1 MTQRSKFRL
10 QRRGWGGFFADSFF
24 PSFLSFRFFP
34 RSILW
39 PILALS
45 VDEKK
50 GGSQPKLIG
59 IRERRLTWSFP
70 WKKLWRTWL
79 AKVVSNEALPGEGN
93 PCLEKQISLPEELA
107 IFESRKN
114 PFPPL
119 QNSPE
124 SVVRGGR
131 SLRFL
136 RLFRNLVEWHT
147 GYTPFFPFFRF
158 SFIRVDFGSGSD
170 ASRLKK
176 EWMVVTWDTEW
187 KVNLFR
193 IRYTCE

>member
-50 GGSQPKLIG
+50 GGSQSKLIG

-70 WKKLWRTWL
+70 WKKLWRNLVGKSCFERGITGGGEPLLRETDISPRGARNFRLEEKSVSSL
-79 AKVVSNEALPGEGN
+79 AKFSWERYKGGSISEISTIVS
-93 PCLEKQISLPEELA
+93 
-107 IFESRKN
+107 
-114 PFPPL
+114 
-119 QNSPE
+119 
-124 SVVRGGR
+124 
-131 SLRFL
+131 
-136 RLFRNLVEWHT
+136 
-147 GYTPFFPFFRF
+147 
-158 SFIRVDFGSGSD
+158 
-170 ASRLKK
+170 
-176 EWMVVTWDTEW
+176 
-187 KVNLFR
+187 
-193 IRYTCE
+193 